1 LTQEA
6 LLPLILKKDEG
17 ILFRCVTCV
26 QKIAMQVLYDLT
38 NYRKEPEDE
47 LQEVFIRVW
56 NKRDS

>member
-17 ILFRCVTCV
+17 ILFRYVICV

-47 LQEVFIRVW
+47 L
-56 NKRDS
+56 